1 MEVFAVGFAPFSAGC
16 GGYDDVAGAAEAR
29 EDVSDDFN
37 GEVVHGDTLEKIA
50 LVDIKQRD
58 LEL

>member
-50 LVDIKQRD
+50 LVDIKQ
-58 LEL
+58 